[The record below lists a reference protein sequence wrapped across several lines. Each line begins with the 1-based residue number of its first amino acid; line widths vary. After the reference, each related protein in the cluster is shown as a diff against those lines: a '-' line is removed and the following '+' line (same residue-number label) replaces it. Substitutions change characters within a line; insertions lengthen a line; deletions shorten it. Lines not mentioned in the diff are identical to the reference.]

1 MSKKQRA
8 IKRYDYVRIVN
19 PEVVVRWGYN
29 LNKQIVKDTVI
40 TKEQKDAIIKLLEL
54 FNIHQKN
61 ENFYDM
67 IGFEYEPEKNKVYE
81 KILDEIAYGILKS
94 ECFGGKERKLFTE
107 RRDFLKGVRAFVS
120 ERRVVK
126 TGKYEAGQTYQ
137 GYFDPYPEY
146 EPAYLSNEKTH
157 VLYRLDVQPT
167 ECPEII
173 RCEESGFWIEK
184 QNVERFYND

>member
-1 MSKKQRA
+1 MSKKRRA
-8 IKRYDYVRIVN
+8 IGRGTYIKIVN

-40 TKEQKDAIIKLLEL
+40 TKEQKDAIIKLLES

-81 KILDEIAYGILKS
+81 KILDEIAYGVLKS
-94 ECFGGKERKLFTE
+94 ECFGGKDRKLFTE
-107 RRDFLKGVRAFVS
+107 RRDFLKGARAYVN

-126 TGKYEAGQTYQ
+126 TGTYHAGQTYQ
-137 GYFDPYPEY
+137 GYFDAYPEY

-157 VLYRLDVQPT
+157 VLYRVDVQPT
-167 ECPEII
+167 DCPMITTSET
-173 RCEESGFWIEK
+173 GFWIEK
-184 QNVERFYND
+184 QNVERFYED